1 MNAEKDIRRS
11 NAWLSRRIRPNHTPD
26 HTPKDAHPITD
37 YEFQVP
43 SHWLDNL
50 ALWAKVML
58 VVITLAFLAGYASV
72 FLWVFD
78 NVGHFK

>member
-1 MNAEKDIRRS
+1 MTIEAEIRRT
-11 NAWLSRRIRPNHTPD
+11 NAWVSRRVKAGRIPRD
-26 HTPKDAHPITD
+26 DGPIID

-43 SHWLDNL
+43 RHWLDNL

-58 VVITLAFLAGYASV
+58 GVITLAFLAGYASV